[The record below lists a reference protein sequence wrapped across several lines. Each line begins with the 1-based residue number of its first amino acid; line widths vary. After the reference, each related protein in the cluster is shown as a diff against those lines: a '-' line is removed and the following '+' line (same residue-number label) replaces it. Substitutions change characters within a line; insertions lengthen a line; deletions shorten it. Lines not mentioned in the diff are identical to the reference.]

1 LSSFHRADGVGYKW
15 VADRVIELNAFNPQI
30 AARMAGA
37 FSCWKRM
44 DGGRQELMK
53 AQLLRIQNEPELS
66 KDLMEIIQKTLKA

>member
-1 LSSFHRADGVGYKW
+1 
-15 VADRVIELNAFNPQI
+15 
-30 AARMAGA
+30 
-37 FSCWKRM
+37 M